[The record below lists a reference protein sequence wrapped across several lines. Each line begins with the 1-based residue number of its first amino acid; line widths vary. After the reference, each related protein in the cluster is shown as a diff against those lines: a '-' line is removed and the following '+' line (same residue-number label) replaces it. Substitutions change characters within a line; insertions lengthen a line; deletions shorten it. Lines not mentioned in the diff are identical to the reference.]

1 MDHFLLFLEQH
12 QHIAYLIL
20 LGGAYIETVFP
31 FSLFVYG
38 EIFFLAGPILAG
50 MGILNIWIVMVLFY
64 IGGILGD
71 TTSYVLGRRYG
82 KSFFA
87 HFSRGRLLGRF
98 FTEKNYLKGE
108 NFFKRHGDWSV
119 FLARLSGPFSWITP
133 VLAGIFQ
140 MKYKR
145 FVLFNT
151 PGVFLGI
158 GEFIVVGYLFGRHYD
173 KVMHLA
179 ERYVIIAICVGVT
192 LVVLYRWFRRR
203 GIKTNSTQEK

>member
-12 QHIAYLIL
+12 RHIAYLIL

-50 MGILNIWIVMVLFY
+50 MGILNIWVVTVLFY

-71 TTSYVLGRRYG
+71 TTSYALGRRYG
-82 KSFFA
+82 ESFFA
-87 HFSRGRLLGRF
+87 HFSRRPLLGRF

-108 NFFKRHGDWSV
+108 IFFKRHGDWSI

-133 VLAGIFQ
+133 VLAGIFH
-140 MKYKR
+140 MRYKR
-145 FVLFNT
+145 FAIFNT
-151 PGVFLGI
+151 PGVLLGI
-158 GEFIVVGYLFGRHYD
+158 GEFILVGYLFGRHYE

-179 ERYVIIAICVGVT
+179 DRYVIIAILPGVA
-192 LVVLYRWFRRR
+192 LVVLCRWFRRR
-203 GIKTNSTQEK
+203 RMKTKSEQEQ

>member
-12 QHIAYLIL
+12 RHIAYLIL
-20 LGGAYIETVFP
+20 LGGAYVETVFP

-50 MGILNIWIVMVLFY
+50 MGILNIWIVTILFY
-64 IGGILGD
+64 IGGISGD
-71 TTSYVLGRRYG
+71 TTSYAIGRRYG

-87 HFSRGRLLGRF
+87 HFSHRPLLRRF

-108 NFFKRHGDWSV
+108 TFFKRHGDWSV

-140 MKYKR
+140 MKYER
-145 FVLFNT
+145 FALFNT
-151 PGVFLGI
+151 PGVLLGI
-158 GEFIVVGYLFGRHYD
+158 GEFIVVGYLFGRHYE
-173 KVMHLA
+173 KVMRVA
-179 ERYVIIAICVGVT
+179 ERYVILSVCVGVA
-192 LVVLYRWFRRR
+192 LVVLYRWFHRRA
-203 GIKTNSTQEK
+203 IKSKSEQE

>member
-1 MDHFLLFLEQH
+1 MDHFLFFLEHHRQL
-12 QHIAYLIL
+12 AYLIL

-38 EIFFLAGPILAG
+38 EFFFLAGPILAG
-50 MGILNIWIVMVLFY
+50 MGILNIWVVTILFY
-64 IGGILGD
+64 TGGILGD
-71 TTSYVLGRRYG
+71 TTSYALGRRYG

-87 HFSRGRLLGRF
+87 RFSHRPLLGRL

-108 NFFKRHGDWSV
+108 TFFKHHGDWSV

-145 FVLFNT
+145 FALFNT
-151 PGVFLGI
+151 PGVLLGI
-158 GEFIVVGYLFGRHYD
+158 GEFIVVGYLFGRHYE

-179 ERYVIIAICVGVT
+179 QRYVILTVAAGIA
-192 LVVLYRWFRRR
+192 LVVLYRWFHHRA
-203 GIKTNSTQEK
+203 IKTTNKER